1 MKKRALVSLV
11 LLVSILMVMAET
23 VIFQEDPT
31 DPVPHCVDG
40 HVYVWNSQNG
50 QWESPQTGETVRIKI
65 YSTENY
71 TIYHNS
77 PLPVS
82 INNGYYCYNCNSY
95 PYANQCNRARVFF
108 RGEYYHA
115 VYNHSTGTTVDIWF
129 YPDR

>member
-50 QWESPQTGETVRIKI
+50 QWESPNTWEDLNVKI
-65 YSTENY
+65 YSSDQSN
-71 TIYHNS
+71 IYAYWNN
-77 PLPVS
+77 VQ
-82 INNGYYCYNCNSY
+82 ITNGYYCKDTSSY
-95 PYANQCNRARVFF
+95 SNANDCNRVRVCF
-108 RGEYYHA
+108 RGEYYYA
-115 VYNHSTGTTVDIWF
+115 VYNHSTGTTIDIWF